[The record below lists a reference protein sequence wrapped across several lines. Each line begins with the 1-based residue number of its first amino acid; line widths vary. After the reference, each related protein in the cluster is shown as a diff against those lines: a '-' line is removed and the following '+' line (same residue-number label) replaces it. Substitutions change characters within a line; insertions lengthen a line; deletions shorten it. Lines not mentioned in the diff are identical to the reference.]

1 MSKPQRW
8 HSLTAQSHDVCFV
21 NLESTIGIPKT
32 GWSIS
37 ILGRLT
43 HLIRHIPYG
52 VSDTR
57 THCDDNSLYF
67 RLHVD
72 RLSFCNP
79 SWESASMEKTSR
91 RLASSSY
98 PHAALVFRN
107 TKTIASNVSSTRKLR
122 AHVLVA
128 AFSLLRRILSHHGCI
143 AGPSSNPLAV
153 PLDGMLTPH
162 QVS

>member
-1 MSKPQRW
+1 MQ
-8 HSLTAQSHDVCFV
+8 
-21 NLESTIGIPKT
+21 
-32 GWSIS
+32 
-37 ILGRLT
+37 
-43 HLIRHIPYG
+43 
-52 VSDTR
+52 
-57 THCDDNSLYF
+57 
-67 RLHVD
+67 
-72 RLSFCNP
+72 
-79 SWESASMEKTSR
+79 KTSK

-122 AHVLVA
+122 ARVLVA
-128 AFSLLRRILSHHGCI
+128 AFSLLRRILLSHHGCI